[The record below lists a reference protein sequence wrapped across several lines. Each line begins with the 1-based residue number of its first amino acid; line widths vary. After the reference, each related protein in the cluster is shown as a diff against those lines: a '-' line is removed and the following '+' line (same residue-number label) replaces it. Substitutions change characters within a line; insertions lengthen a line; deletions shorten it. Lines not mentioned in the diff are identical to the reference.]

1 MNNFGRRIVMEI
13 SIRKMSKHFGRVEA
27 LANVSLEIK
36 SGELLGLI
44 GPSGSGKTTLIR
56 LITGAITGENGE
68 IFVGGQRMPDRAVL
82 REIGYMPQSDA
93 LYNDLSGL
101 DNLRF
106 FGHLCGLRGKT
117 LESRAQSLLEQFNLA
132 GHQKRMV
139 ADYSGGM
146 RKRLSLAIA
155 LVHEPPILLLDEPT
169 VGIDPLLRRAVW
181 DLFQNYSREGRT
193 LVVSTHVMDEAERCQ
208 TAALLYNGRLIARD
222 TIEGLKAIAPQGSLE
237 NLFLQTGTEVAS

>member
-1 MNNFGRRIVMEI
+1 MEI
-13 SIRKMSKHFGRVEA
+13 RIEKTSKHFGRVQA
-27 LANVSLEIK
+27 LADVSLAIN

-56 LITGAITGENGE
+56 LMTGAITGDS
-68 IFVGGQRMPDRAVL
+68 GQIIIGSCRLPNRAIL
-82 REIGYMPQSDA
+82 SQIGYMPQSDA
-93 LYNDLSGL
+93 LYSDLSGL

-106 FGHLCGLRGKT
+106 FGHLCGLRGKS
-117 LESRAQSLLEQFNLA
+117 LEGRAQTLLEQFNLA
-132 GHQKRMV
+132 EHQKRMV

-169 VGIDPLLRRAVW
+169 VGIDPLLRRSVW
-181 DLFQNYSREGRT
+181 DLFQRYSREGRT

-208 TAALLYNGRLIARD
+208 TAALLYNGRLIAHD

-237 NLFLQTGTEVAS
+237 NLFLLSDKEVAS